1 MKKNQPRNEYGDIQ
15 ELYTETSIRKIYSDK
30 GLEGVY
36 RKKAADA
43 FISANHEDWK
53 SALWASRIVGKYERG
68 STLGLA
74 DDTGKSVD
82 TIEDRAHAYS
92 MFEKL
97 CNIGNEPN
105 IRRFVFMVRRSP
117 YIYISHFRV
126 LYDEQVSRGL
136 SDIECLDLLRDIIQ
150 AEGGL
155 SSRKLQDHII
165 TKYGELRNWD
175 WYTQRVMK
183 DISKVL
189 DHPQLP
195 KNIRKKTEEFYDFL
209 GKNS

>member
-1 MKKNQPRNEYGDIQ
+1 MKKNNHNEYGDIV
-15 ELYTETSIRKIYSDK
+15 EIYGETSIKKIYQDK
-30 GLEGVY
+30 GLEGVF
-36 RKKAADA
+36 RKKAAEA
-43 FISANHEDWK
+43 FISANKEDWR
-53 SALWASRIVGKYERG
+53 SALYASRIVGKYERG

-82 TIEDRAHAYS
+82 TIEDRAHAYM

-97 CNIGNEPN
+97 CSIGNEPN
-105 IRRFVFMVRRSP
+105 IRRFVFMARRSP

-175 WYTQRVMK
+175 YYTQRVMK